1 MPAPVSCARRKF
13 KYGVTEL
20 PGTMELNE
28 WYHVVIVIVPVDALE
43 GSARWRVYVNGRLMN
58 WAAKIWPAT
67 TLTALQGANYPQ
79 AVARPIS
86 YLGTSYAGSGNWV
99 GLVDALRVYSYALR
113 QPVISRLAALYGL
126 NLASPLPLPGSA
138 VPRLLSAL
146 RSTAEFNIAAEARL
160 PFQPV
165 FNLPLAV
172 SPQPYVG
179 SSTAYSWLPFDPADS
194 PADQSLHRGLVALYG
209 NASQY
214 VDLSALTGEQ
224 SVGQVSPIPFGFG
237 GSEGETETQGWTV
250 ELVLKPL
257 QQSAGSKLL
266 ELASG
271 NGIDALYVGWQS
283 GSDELQVGQYSGL
296 DSEPTAIP
304 VGQLNLSTWYHL
316 ALVMQP
322 HTTNVHA
329 AGNATA
335 AVYLN
340 AQLVAQAASL
350 SMPLPVYRQDSYLGK
365 AASAQDPTAQAVYD
379 ALRIWDRA
387 LTQQQVQ
394 QLANVYGLDQA

>member
-1 MPAPVSCARRKF
+1 MSVPCLSRR
-13 KYGVTEL
+13 YNYSITEL
-20 PGTMELNE
+20 PSFIQVNE
-28 WYHVVIVIVPVDALE
+28 WYHVVIVLVPVDALE

-224 SVGQVSPIPFGFG
+224 SVGQVSPIPFGLG

-250 ELVLKPL
+250 ELVVKPL
-257 QQSAGSKLL
+257 QQTEGSKLL
-266 ELASG
+266 ELATG
-271 NGIDALYVGWQS
+271 NGIDALYIGWQADD
-283 GSDELQVGQYSGL
+283 GELQVVQYAQGQDQL
-296 DSEPTAIP
+296 TPIP
-304 VGQLNLSTWYHL
+304 VGQLNLSQWYHL

-322 HTTNVHA
+322 HSTNVHTP
-329 AGNATA
+329 GNATA

-340 AQLVAQAASL
+340 GQQVAQDIGI
-350 SMPLPVYRQDSYLGK
+350 SMPLPVYRQDSYLGRSD
-365 AASAQDPTAQAVYD
+365 SAQDPTAQVVYD

-394 QLANVYGLDQA
+394 QLANVYGLDSA